1 MNSVLDLFGKEN
13 DLPVVSNV
21 CNVYI
26 VQTICLSI
34 YLLSTCPSIYKS
46 SVLYRRIS
54 RQTDRS
60 KDRQMERQ
68 IVKTERFINR
78 QTGAQQ
84 IDRQTDSLY
93 NVHITC
99 IATMGRYRFLYQT
112 NPEQSSYQTC
122 PNSPDRL
129 QLAFHVFWVLYQTW
143 ECTATHMI
151 SNKIITNKHIHCKIL
166 FKSTKM
172 DLG

>member
-13 DLPVVSNV
+13 DLPIVSNV

-26 VQTICLSI
+26 VQTICLPI

-93 NVHITC
+93 NVHITYIAHNGQVSFSLPNKSRTEFIPNMSKQSRSTSTSIPC
-99 IATMGRYRFLYQT
+99 ILGTVSNMGMHS
-112 NPEQSSYQTC
+112 NSYDIKQ
-122 PNSPDRL
+122 N
-129 QLAFHVFWVLYQTW
+129 H
-143 ECTATHMI
+143 
-151 SNKIITNKHIHCKIL
+151 NK
-166 FKSTKM
+166 
-172 DLG
+172 